1 MADASPQSRPRPVS
15 PNIQL
20 NGGVWRWHLTM
31 VASILHRVTGI
42 GLYVGAFVLMAWAL
56 SLAGGADAY
65 AAFTAIAGTWFGRLV
80 LFGLTLSAFYH
91 LANGVRHLA
100 WDLGYGFR
108 PKTATDTAWLVIA
121 VAIVASVG
129 LWALVLTARPA

>member
-42 GLYVGAFVLMAWAL
+42 GLYLGAFVLMAWAL
-56 SLAGGADAY
+56 SLAAGPEAY
-65 AAFTAIAGTWFGRLV
+65 QTFAALAGSAIGRLV
-80 LFGLTLSAFYH
+80 LFGFTLSAFYH
-91 LANGVRHLA
+91 LANGVRHLV
-100 WDLGYGFR
+100 WDVGLGFR
-108 PKTATDTAWLVIA
+108 PKTATDTAWVVIG
-121 VAIVASVG
+121 VAIAASAA
-129 LWALVLTARPA
+129 LWALILTARSA